1 MMEKYTLNEKKNDY
15 IKYNFKQL
23 GDIDIIDLLKNLDK
37 IKESDWITDSIRT
50 RGKTHA
56 KIKTLPIR
64 WSPEVLKQTKL
75 TQIENNKFY
84 DILDFDKI
92 EPQLLELYKQNYG
105 DGFIHKIIL
114 ANMPPE
120 WTIRKHADSGMSLMS
135 IHRTHIP
142 IITNPYVT
150 FWVNHETNQMIEGEV
165 WEINNAQRHSVNNE
179 GLNWRLHLIVDYY
192 PYTGL
197 SEELNEKPRL
207 F

>member
-114 ANMPPE
+114 ANNIHKLPP
-120 WTIRKHADSGMSLMS
+120 RVPVYSYHC
-135 IHRTHIP
+135 
-142 IITNPYVT
+142 
-150 FWVNHETNQMIEGEV
+150 
-165 WEINNAQRHSVNNE
+165 IN
-179 GLNWRLHLIVDYY
+179 
-192 PYTGL
+192 
-197 SEELNEKPRL
+197 
-207 F
+207 